1 MEEQEIGIDFE
12 NLFDFYTG
20 LFSLSNY
27 PCGTSTIPDGD
38 FLINFILS
46 KPYLTILHLCF

>member
-27 PCGTSTIPDGD
+27 PLWYKYDPGW
-38 FLINFILS
+38 
-46 KPYLTILHLCF
+46 